1 MEKEKKSIPFLSTP
15 LHPLTPTVIF
25 SEHSGNLLQNRMDS
39 SKKKDSNGRDSSKK
53 KDSNGWDSSKKKD
66 SNGRDSSKKK
76 DSNGRD
82 SSSKGKDSNGWDNSK
97 RKVSNGNLGTCVS
110 DSRDAPH
117 PPTPHPT
124 HLPSPSASSGKS
136 SNV

>member
-1 MEKEKKSIPFLSTP
+1 MEKEKKSILFLSTP

-39 SKKKDSNGRDSSKK
+39 SKKKDSNGRDSS
-53 KDSNGWDSSKKKD
+53 NGKD

-82 SSSKGKDSNGWDNSK
+82 SSKGKDSNGWDNSK
-97 RKVSNGNLGTCVS
+97 R
-110 DSRDAPH
+110 
-117 PPTPHPT
+117 
-124 HLPSPSASSGKS
+124 
-136 SNV
+136 